1 MNTTTPSLHTKQTRL
16 DLGRDVSA
24 RRQVAVLVSLVYW
37 LLILEGAVRK
47 WALPE
52 LHQVVFFIRD
62 PFAIAALVLALNARL
77 VPLSRLLICALV
89 LTVALVFLTGYQVVA
104 LGYSP
109 VVAAYGLRNY
119 CFYPL
124 VALTAMTV
132 LTRGEILTLVKGTLV
147 VAVPMAALSVVQYLS
162 PASAWINRSYGDT
175 EVFTVARGVVRTT
188 GTFTFTAGMACFIAA
203 GMACLAIA
211 LHEQCRRR
219 FLSPAVLVICALG
232 VTTCL
237 AVSGSRTAFMHAA
250 IIVGILMVMELVVPP
265 ARRRWRMLIGV
276 PVMLSLL
283 VGFASVTFPT
293 ALATLWERQTAA
305 QESGEDFLTRS
316 VGLMG
321 GGFTLLDRAQPLGSG
336 IGGLSVGG
344 ASLTGGQ
351 AFAGG
356 AENESERVI
365 LELGVIFGPLYM
377 LARWALALWLLGA
390 AVVRLRREDDA
401 VPLMLWSVA
410 GVLLVIGQATSQG
423 TINGYTW
430 LFTGFTVAALAAPRT
445 PVPGVRP

>member
-1 MNTTTPSLHTKQTRL
+1 
-16 DLGRDVSA
+16 
-24 RRQVAVLVSLVYW
+24 
-37 LLILEGAVRK
+37 
-47 WALPE
+47 
-52 LHQVVFFIRD
+52 
-62 PFAIAALVLALNARL
+62 
-77 VPLSRLLICALV
+77 
-89 LTVALVFLTGYQVVA
+89 
-104 LGYSP
+104 
-109 VVAAYGLRNY
+109 
-119 CFYPL
+119 
-124 VALTAMTV
+124 
-132 LTRGEILTLVKGTLV
+132 
-147 VAVPMAALSVVQYLS
+147 
-162 PASAWINRSYGDT
+162 
-175 EVFTVARGVVRTT
+175 
-188 GTFTFTAGMACFIAA
+188 
-203 GMACLAIA
+203 
-211 LHEQCRRR
+211 
-219 FLSPAVLVICALG
+219 VICALG

-250 IIVGILMVMELVVPP
+250 IIVAILIVLEFLVPP
-265 ARRRWRMLIGV
+265 ARRRWRMLIGI

-283 VGFASVTFPT
+283 IGFAAVTFPT

-321 GGFTLLDRAQPLGSG
+321 GGFTLLDRAEPLGSG

-365 LELGVIFGPLYM
+365 LELGLILGPLYM

-410 GVLLVIGQATSQG
+410 GVMLVIGQATSQG

-430 LFTGFTVAALAAPRT
+430 LFTGFTIAALAAPRT
-445 PVPGVRP
+445 PVPGDRP